1 MHSLIARPRR
11 HIPLPGPRPLAVVV
25 AAALLAGGSY
35 LLNPLGRPPVSA
47 PSAAPVHIALP
58 ADAPS
63 GADQPLSEIDADIAV
78 WTGNLTRDHADFIAA
93 SNLAELYLARLRITA
108 DQADAG
114 RAMQAAQAALAAYPG
129 LPAAIL
135 LRGQAQFANHEFT
148 AAAADAQLVLD
159 RQPDALQAV
168 TALGDARLELGDY
181 DTATALFARVAS
193 AASGAAVLARQARLE
208 SLTGSLDH
216 ARTLASQAATTA
228 AADPDARPEIVSWYR
243 TFVGTVA
250 FQAGDLPASE
260 AAYRSAL
267 DAWPGS
273 APAMAGLARALAA
286 RGDAEAA
293 IPLYQQSVAIQPRPE
308 VLAAL
313 GDLYAMTGR
322 ADAADATY
330 AKVRAVASLGPTDRQ
345 MSLFEA
351 NHEGNPARAVALA
364 RADLGKRHD
373 VYAHDTLAWA
383 LLAAGRATDA
393 DAEMILAR
401 AQHTQDALL
410 DYHAGMIAAAVG
422 RDDDARQL
430 LSSALARNPGFDP
443 LQAERL
449 KTALA
454 RLIEEARP

>member
-1 MHSLIARPRR
+1 MHSLIAQPHHR
-11 HIPLPGPRPLAVVV
+11 IPLPGPRPLAVVV
-25 AAALLAGGSY
+25 AAVLLAGGSY
-35 LLNPLGRPPVSA
+35 LLSPLGRPQASA
-47 PSAAPVHIALP
+47 PAASVQIAPP

-63 GADQPLSEIDADIAV
+63 DADQPLSEIDADIAV
-78 WTGNLTRDHADFIAA
+78 WTGNLTRDRADFIAA
-93 SNLAELYLARLRITA
+93 SNLAGLYLARLRITA

-135 LRGQAQFANHEFT
+135 LRGQAQFANHEFS

-159 RQPDALQAV
+159 RQPDALQAL

-216 ARTLASQAATTA
+216 ARALASMAATTA

-243 TFVGTVA
+243 TFIGTVA

-286 RGDAEAA
+286 QGNMDAA

-322 ADAADATY
+322 ADVAQATY

-345 MSLFEA
+345 MSLFET
-351 NHEGNPARAVALA
+351 NHDGDPARAVALA
-364 RADLGKRHD
+364 RADLTKRHD

-383 LLAAGRATDA
+383 LLAAGQVVEA

-401 AQHTQDALL
+401 AQDTQDALI
-410 DYHAGMIAAAVG
+410 DYHAGMIAAAGG

-449 KTALA
+449 TAALA
-454 RLIEEARP
+454 RLQEARP